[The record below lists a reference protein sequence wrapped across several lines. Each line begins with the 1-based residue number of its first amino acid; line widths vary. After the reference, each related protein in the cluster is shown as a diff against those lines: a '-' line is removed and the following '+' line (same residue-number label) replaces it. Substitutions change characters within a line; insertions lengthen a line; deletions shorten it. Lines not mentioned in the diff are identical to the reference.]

1 MSAIIVD
8 TDILINFLRG
18 KEQARDFFVSQLNEA
33 VLCCSAIT
41 VAEIYA
47 GMKEHEKAR
56 TDELLNSLDI
66 VPVDR
71 AIAERAGHYKKNVK
85 SHGLELDDCLIAATA
100 FVKKARL
107 ATGNGKHYPMSDI
120 KKVVV
125 PSK

>member
-1 MSAIIVD
+1 MSSTIVD

-18 KEQARDFFVSQLNEA
+18 KEKARDFLISQLNEA

-47 GMKEHEKAR
+47 GMKGHEKTG

-71 AIAERAGHYKKNVK
+71 TIAEKAGHYKKDIN

-100 FVKKARL
+100 FIKKATL

-120 KKVVV
+120 RKIVVTA
-125 PSK
+125 K